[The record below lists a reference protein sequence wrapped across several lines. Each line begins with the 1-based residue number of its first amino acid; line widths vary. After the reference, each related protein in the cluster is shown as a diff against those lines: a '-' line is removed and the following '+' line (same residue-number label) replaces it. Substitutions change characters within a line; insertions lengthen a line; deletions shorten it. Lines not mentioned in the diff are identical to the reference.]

1 MRRFQHDEITV
12 TDLFCGAGGSSSGL
26 KQLDGVTVRQAANHW
41 RTAVDTHNAN
51 HPEAD
56 HDCADIS
63 QVDPRRYPRTTLL
76 WASPECTNHSGAKGV
91 KRTAQLDLFSDRV
104 DEAVD
109 AERSNRHGSY
119 PRAGLAI
126 LALALGGF
134 AIGTTEFVTMGLL
147 PQIARGL
154 GISIPSAGHAVS
166 AYALGVVVGAPLV
179 TMLFAKVPRKNVL
192 LGLMVAFFVGNIGSA
207 LASSYPMLLL
217 ARFVAGM
224 PHGAFFGIGA
234 VVAATLVE
242 KHRRTWA
249 VSMMLAGLTVA
260 NIVGVPVSTWLGQHL
275 GWQWPYALVAVIALL
290 TVVAVWLWI
299 PHQGSLGVTSVTG
312 ELKALTRP
320 QVWFALAIG
329 VVGFGG
335 MFSTFSYI
343 APTMTE
349 LTGFSDAVVPVILV
363 IYGIGMTAGAFLSER
378 VAMRGLMR
386 GIFGCLVTIAIIL
399 SLFGFA
405 AHNKVSAVVFVF
417 LLGCVPT
424 IMVPMIQTRLMDVAH
439 EGQSLAAALNHAT
452 LNAANAL
459 GAWLGGVVLDAG
471 LGYEWCSRVGAVLAA
486 AGAVITLVSAWTSR
500 RAAVAG

>member
-1 MRRFQHDEITV
+1 M
-12 TDLFCGAGGSSSGL
+12 
-26 KQLDGVTVRQAANHW
+26 
-41 RTAVDTHNAN
+41 
-51 HPEAD
+51 
-56 HDCADIS
+56 
-63 QVDPRRYPRTTLL
+63 
-76 WASPECTNHSGAKGV
+76 
-91 KRTAQLDLFSDRV
+91 KRTPCAPPQRLGVGVRV
-104 DEAVD
+104 RKNGSVTEATALHDICDDEAVD